1 MKNALKYLG
10 FTTLGA
16 IVLAYAGFLF
26 VLPNV
31 IDLNQYTP
39 EIQKL
44 AKEQAKLNVNF
55 ENVKIVTTP
64 LLGAG
69 IKAENISV
77 KLPDNSVLFSADKVK
92 TRISLPSL
100 LLLTVK
106 VSCLEVEKPFVN
118 LEIINNENFK
128 VVKLVEDLLN
138 AGKEQ
143 KLEEGRQT
151 VPCRPWQHTKWTN
164 GAK

>member
-1 MKNALKYLG
+1 MKNFLKYLG
-10 FTTLGA
+10 FTVLGA

-77 KLPDNSVLFSADKVK
+77 KLPDNSVLFSADNIK

-118 LEIINNENFK
+118 LEIIN
-128 VVKLVEDLLN
+128 D
-138 AGKEQ
+138 
-143 KLEEGRQT
+143 
-151 VPCRPWQHTKWTN
+151 
-164 GAK
+164 